1 MKNKQQKGQQQTAP
15 AAIFPLGFR
24 YHVEILGNPSS
35 NRMGIES
42 GFQEVSGINVN
53 MAFDKIVSGGENR
66 FAYKVPGR
74 ISYENNLELKR
85 GVIVASSPFGDW
97 CRSHFSN
104 GINPLGAG
112 QKIRVENIIVNLLDE
127 EQMPVMSWSFVRAY
141 PVKWE
146 VSSFVAG
153 ESKIVVESISLAYLY
168 FSVIE

>member
-1 MKNKQQKGQQQTAP
+1 MAKQQAKQITAP
-15 AAIFPLGFR
+15 AGIFPLGFR
-24 YHVEILGNPSS
+24 FHVEILGSPSS

-42 GFQEVSGINVN
+42 GFQEVSGIKAD

-74 ISYENNLELKR
+74 IFYDNNLELKR
-85 GVIVASSPFGDW
+85 GVIVASSPFGEW

-112 QKIRVENIIVNLLDE
+112 QKIRVENIIVNLLDD
-127 EQMPVMSWSFVRAY
+127 EQMPVMSWSFVRAF

-146 VSSFVAG
+146 LEKFNARENQLV
-153 ESKIVVESISLAYLY
+153 IESISLAYLY